1 MLQFISVSPKNLMC
15 SLAGLLEDDWIMGLI
30 ADLLLGDESWSEE
43 VVSGARTKRVYL
55 PPQLLFQSLCF
66 LSAMP

>member
-43 VVSGARTKRVYL
+43 VVSGSKN
-55 PPQLLFQSLCF
+55 
-66 LSAMP
+66 